1 MAGYDTY
8 YHHTDPN
15 SAVKIM
21 ESQKIRQSK
30 VKHGDAVKG
39 DGAYLTKLG
48 PSNSKHEVAKNN
60 FDGYTN
66 QWQGKMKEG
75 KTDVVFEMK
84 LPKKKVQDHSRELKR
99 DVHLHHGTIH
109 FSKVKDLKIHL
120 KTGDKAYRTFKPKR
134 KKVKRN

>member
-15 SAVKIM
+15 SAVKII

-99 DVHLHHGTIH
+99 DVHLHDGTIH